1 MQRRCNVSFITRTF
15 ESGSNGRPSVATS
28 SVSINA
34 AFFAEIKEE
43 NQQLADLI
51 SLCREVFQ
59 PPPRR
64 MRWQRR
70 VSLLRR
76 LRDQL
81 AMHFAL
87 EDAYGYFEDAIDVA
101 PRLAEEAERLRRE
114 HDELFLDICDIVDL
128 AEQALYH
135 EGHECT
141 LARLCG
147 RFQEF
152 YHHLQ
157 AHEEREN
164 NLIFQAFDD
173 DIGVGD

>member
-1 MQRRCNVSFITRTF
+1 MSLLSRSLDNGSF
-15 ESGSNGRPSVATS
+15 SKSSPLATGA
-28 SVSINA
+28 VSINA

-43 NQQLADLI
+43 NRQLAELVDL
-51 SLCREVFQ
+51 CHEVFQ

-87 EDAYGYFEDAIDVA
+87 EDAYGYFDDAVDVA
-101 PRLAEEAERLRRE
+101 PRLAEEADQLRRE
-114 HDELFLDICDIVDL
+114 HDDLFLEICNLVDL

-135 EGHECT
+135 EGRECS
-141 LARLCG
+141 LPRLCS
-147 RFQEF
+147 RYQEF
-152 YHHLQ
+152 HRRLQ

-164 NLIFQAFDD
+164 SLIFSAFDD